1 MLCEARPNDRKGK
14 KGGTQDLSKESAPAS
29 SPQSGRRE
37 EATIKFFDLG
47 PRRSEKP
54 SAPIQTPSKG
64 EWEGEGCK
72 TDPEPDMDNGRAR
85 VRNMR
90 SKCRCSYVLQFTFRR
105 AVCCVLHRPPS
116 QVIHCAV
123 LSLFDSSRL
132 PRQQSP
138 GQLFFSENPTPLLR
152 REGDWVAS
160 SFLHGEGEQRFC
172 ERNQT
177 GGERPLSASP
187 TFAPPTVSPRERDE
201 GDLYG
206 FRNPVRPRVSAS
218 DRRVADRPTGNR
230 LTPER
235 EAGTPTKPNADFQT
249 FGQVRSEE
257 TR

>member
-54 SAPIQTPSKG
+54 SAPTQTPSKG

-138 GQLFFSENPTPLLR
+138 GQLFFSENLTRFSERRGLGCKFFPSRGGRATFLRKKPDRRRKTFKPFPRSHLRQFPPGKETRETFTVSGTPSDP
-152 REGDWVAS
+152 ES
-160 SFLHGEGEQRFC
+160 
-172 ERNQT
+172 
-177 GGERPLSASP
+177 RPATDGSP
-187 TFAPPTVSPRERDE
+187 TNRPGTNSSRERS
-201 GDLYG
+201 
-206 FRNPVRPRVSAS
+206 RNPNQA
-218 DRRVADRPTGNR
+218 RRR
-230 LTPER
+230 L
-235 EAGTPTKPNADFQT
+235 PNFRT
-249 FGQVRSEE
+249 SPK
-257 TR
+257 

>member
-177 GGERPLSASP
+177 GGERPLSRSHVR
-187 TFAPPTVSPRERDE
+187 TSDSFPPGKRR
-201 GDLYG
+201 G
-206 FRNPVRPRVSAS
+206 RPLRFPEP
-218 DRRVADRPTGNR
+218 RPTPSLGQR
-230 LTPER
+230 QTGRRPTDREPTPPER
-235 EAGTPTKPNADFQT
+235 EAGTPTKPDADFQT

>member
-123 LSLFDSSRL
+123 LSLFDSSFAETAKSR
-132 PRQQSP
+132 
-138 GQLFFSENPTPLLR
+138 PTIFLRKSDPLLR

-177 GGERPLSASP
+177 GGERPLSRSHVRTSDSFPPGKRRGRPLRFPEPRP
-187 TFAPPTVSPRERDE
+187 TPSLGQRQTGRRPTDREPTNPRERS
-201 GDLYG
+201 
-206 FRNPVRPRVSAS
+206 RNPNQAK
-218 DRRVADRPTGNR
+218 RR
-230 LTPER
+230 L
-235 EAGTPTKPNADFQT
+235 PNFRT
-249 FGQVRSEE
+249 SPK
-257 TR
+257 